1 MTKNKLNIAILLAAS
16 TLCAASCNSYDIA
29 SRQQEPGPAA
39 SSKSLIT
46 FAAGCADQAPQ
57 KTAYQAGEAGT
68 VAWINGDR
76 ISIFPV
82 ETTSNDLGT
91 VINANGASCQITG
104 LTDNASGYYALYP
117 FDSKVICNY
126 GKISGLKIPSK
137 QVAAAGQYDP
147 KADIII
153 NALMGA
159 VGCLPTI
166 TAIEC
171 GKHVA
176 LANKETMVMA
186 GPVIWDKLAEN
197 PKSFITP
204 IDSEH
209 SAIFQ
214 CLEGGNREKEVEFLE
229 ITASGGPFREW
240 PIEKFENITVADA
253 LNHPV
258 WSMGKK
264 ITIDSASMM
273 NKGLEVLEAHFL
285 FHIPYEQIKV
295 VVHPQSMVHS
305 LVQFRDGSL
314 MAQLGAPDMRI
325 PIQVALTWPDRL
337 PLKTNRLDLPT
348 LAKLTFFE
356 PDFNKFRCLALAF
369 EAGRRGGIVPAMM
382 NAANEVLVDRF
393 LKGNLKFTD
402 IPKYVEMVME
412 KAPNVTGHLTLDQVL
427 EADAEA
433 RRMTEGFLK

>member
-1 MTKNKLNIAILLAAS
+1 MKNVVLLGATGSIGTSSVDVILQHSDIFKLYAVAANSSVAKVAEIVRKFKVERVCMFDPNAAKELEKELGIKVLAGMEGLCELAA
-16 TLCAASCNSYDIA
+16 
-29 SRQQEPGPAA
+29 
-39 SSKSLIT
+39 
-46 FAAGCADQAPQ
+46 
-57 KTAYQAGEAGT
+57 
-68 VAWINGDR
+68 
-76 ISIFPV
+76 
-82 ETTSNDLGT
+82 
-91 VINANGASCQITG
+91 
-104 LTDNASGYYALYP
+104 
-117 FDSKVICNY
+117 
-126 GKISGLKIPSK
+126 
-137 QVAAAGQYDP
+137 DP

-166 TAIEC
+166 TAIEH

-214 CLEGGNREKEVEFLE
+214 CLSGRPEKDVEFLE

-240 PIEKFENITVADA
+240 PIEKFEQITVADA

-337 PLKTNRLDLPT
+337 PLETKRLDLPT

-382 NAANEVLVDRF
+382 NAANEVLVDAF

-402 IPKYVEMVME
+402 IPKHVETIMTGAPTVM
-412 KAPNVTGHLTLDQVL
+412 GHLTLDQVL

-433 RRMTEGFLK
+433 RRLTAALIK

>member
-1 MTKNKLNIAILLAAS
+1 MKNVVLLGATGSIGTSSVDVIQQHSDIFNLYAVAANSSVEKVAEIVRKYNVERVCMFNEAAAKELEGLLGKKVLAGMEGLCELAA
-16 TLCAASCNSYDIA
+16 
-29 SRQQEPGPAA
+29 
-39 SSKSLIT
+39 
-46 FAAGCADQAPQ
+46 
-57 KTAYQAGEAGT
+57 
-68 VAWINGDR
+68 
-76 ISIFPV
+76 
-82 ETTSNDLGT
+82 
-91 VINANGASCQITG
+91 
-104 LTDNASGYYALYP
+104 
-117 FDSKVICNY
+117 
-126 GKISGLKIPSK
+126 
-137 QVAAAGQYDP
+137 DP

-166 TAIEC
+166 TAIEH

-214 CLEGGNREKEVEFLE
+214 CLEGGKRESEVEFLE

-285 FHIPYEQIKV
+285 FHIPYDQIKV

-337 PLKTNRLDLPT
+337 KLETKRLDLPT

-369 EAGRRGGIVPAMM
+369 DAGRRGGIVPAMM

-402 IPKYVEMVME
+402 IPKYVEMVMD
-412 KAPNVTGHLTLDQVL
+412 KAPNVTGHLSLEQVL
-427 EADAEA
+427 EADKEA
-433 RRMTEGFLK
+433 RLMTEGFLK

>member
-1 MTKNKLNIAILLAAS
+1 MKNVVLLGATGSIGTSSVDVILQHSDIFKLYAVAANSSVAKVAEIVRKVKVERVCMFDPNAAKELEKELGMPVLAGMEGLCELAA
-16 TLCAASCNSYDIA
+16 
-29 SRQQEPGPAA
+29 
-39 SSKSLIT
+39 
-46 FAAGCADQAPQ
+46 
-57 KTAYQAGEAGT
+57 
-68 VAWINGDR
+68 
-76 ISIFPV
+76 
-82 ETTSNDLGT
+82 
-91 VINANGASCQITG
+91 
-104 LTDNASGYYALYP
+104 
-117 FDSKVICNY
+117 
-126 GKISGLKIPSK
+126 
-137 QVAAAGQYDP
+137 DP

-166 TAIEC
+166 TAIEH

-214 CLEGGNREKEVEFLE
+214 CLSGRPEKEVEFLE

-240 PIEKFENITVADA
+240 PIEKFESITVADA

-337 PLKTNRLDLPT
+337 PLETKRLDLPT

-382 NAANEVLVDRF
+382 NAANEVLVDAF

-402 IPKYVEMVME
+402 IPKHVETIMAG
-412 KAPNVTGHLTLDQVL
+412 APTVSGHLTLDQVL

-433 RRMTEGFLK
+433 RKLTAALIK

>member
-1 MTKNKLNIAILLAAS
+1 MKKVCLLGATGSIGSSTLDVLLQHSDIFTLHSLAANS
-16 TLCAASCNSYDIA
+16 SWQKVAEVVRKFNVKRVCMFNEEAAKALKNELGMDVLVGMDGLRELAADPEVDI
-29 SRQQEPGPAA
+29 
-39 SSKSLIT
+39 
-46 FAAGCADQAPQ
+46 
-57 KTAYQAGEAGT
+57 
-68 VAWINGDR
+68 
-76 ISIFPV
+76 
-82 ETTSNDLGT
+82 
-91 VINANGASCQITG
+91 VINS
-104 LTDNASGYYALYP
+104 
-117 FDSKVICNY
+117 
-126 GKISGLKIPSK
+126 
-137 QVAAAGQYDP
+137 
-147 KADIII
+147 
-153 NALMGA
+153 LMGA

-214 CLEGGNREKEVEFLE
+214 CLEGGKREHEVEFLE

-412 KAPNVTGHLTLDQVL
+412 KASNVTGHLSLEQVL

-433 RRMTEGFLK
+433 RRMTEAFLK

>member
-1 MTKNKLNIAILLAAS
+1 MKNVVLLGATGSIGTSSVDVIQQHSDIFNLYAVAANSSVEKVAEIVRKYNVERVCMFNEAAAKELEGVLGKKVLAGMDGLCELAA
-16 TLCAASCNSYDIA
+16 
-29 SRQQEPGPAA
+29 
-39 SSKSLIT
+39 
-46 FAAGCADQAPQ
+46 
-57 KTAYQAGEAGT
+57 
-68 VAWINGDR
+68 
-76 ISIFPV
+76 
-82 ETTSNDLGT
+82 
-91 VINANGASCQITG
+91 
-104 LTDNASGYYALYP
+104 
-117 FDSKVICNY
+117 
-126 GKISGLKIPSK
+126 
-137 QVAAAGQYDP
+137 DP

-166 TAIEC
+166 TAIEH

-214 CLEGGNREKEVEFLE
+214 CLEGGKRESEVEFLE

-285 FHIPYEQIKV
+285 FHIPYDQIKV

-337 PLKTNRLDLPT
+337 KLETKRLDLPT

-369 EAGRRGGIVPAMM
+369 DAGRRGGVVPAMM

-402 IPKYVEMVME
+402 IPKYVEMVMD
-412 KAPNVTGHLTLDQVL
+412 KAPNVTGHLSLEQVL
-427 EADAEA
+427 EADKEA
-433 RRMTEGFLK
+433 RLMTEGFLK

>member
-1 MTKNKLNIAILLAAS
+1 MRKYNVERVCMFNETAAKELEGVLGKKVLAGMDGLCELAA
-16 TLCAASCNSYDIA
+16 
-29 SRQQEPGPAA
+29 
-39 SSKSLIT
+39 
-46 FAAGCADQAPQ
+46 
-57 KTAYQAGEAGT
+57 
-68 VAWINGDR
+68 
-76 ISIFPV
+76 
-82 ETTSNDLGT
+82 
-91 VINANGASCQITG
+91 
-104 LTDNASGYYALYP
+104 
-117 FDSKVICNY
+117 
-126 GKISGLKIPSK
+126 
-137 QVAAAGQYDP
+137 DP
-147 KADIII
+147 RADIII

-166 TAIEC
+166 TAIEH

-214 CLEGGNREKEVEFLE
+214 CLEGGKRESEVEFLE

-285 FHIPYEQIKV
+285 FHIPYDQIKV

-337 PLKTNRLDLPT
+337 KLETKRLDLPT

-369 EAGRRGGIVPAMM
+369 EAGRRGGIVPSMM

-412 KAPNVTGHLTLDQVL
+412 KAPNITGHLSLEQVL
-427 EADAEA
+427 EADKEA
-433 RRMTEGFLK
+433 RLMTEGFLK

>member
-1 MTKNKLNIAILLAAS
+1 MKNVVLLGATGSIGTSSVDVILQHSDIFKLYAVAANSSVAKVAEIVRKFKVERVCMFDPNAAKELEKELGIKVLAGMEGLCELAA
-16 TLCAASCNSYDIA
+16 
-29 SRQQEPGPAA
+29 
-39 SSKSLIT
+39 
-46 FAAGCADQAPQ
+46 
-57 KTAYQAGEAGT
+57 
-68 VAWINGDR
+68 
-76 ISIFPV
+76 
-82 ETTSNDLGT
+82 
-91 VINANGASCQITG
+91 
-104 LTDNASGYYALYP
+104 
-117 FDSKVICNY
+117 
-126 GKISGLKIPSK
+126 
-137 QVAAAGQYDP
+137 DP

-166 TAIEC
+166 TAIEH

-214 CLEGGNREKEVEFLE
+214 CLSGRPEKEVEFLE

-240 PIEKFENITVADA
+240 PIEKFEQITVADA

-337 PLKTNRLDLPT
+337 PLETKRLDLPT

-382 NAANEVLVDRF
+382 NAANEVLVDAF

-402 IPKYVEMVME
+402 IPKHVETIMTGAPTVM
-412 KAPNVTGHLTLDQVL
+412 GHLTLDQVL

-433 RRMTEGFLK
+433 RRLTEALIK

>member
-1 MTKNKLNIAILLAAS
+1 MKNVVLLGATGSIGTSSVDVILQHSDIFNLYAVAANSSVDKVAEIVRKFKVERVCMFDPNAAKALEKELGMPVLAGMEGLCELAA
-16 TLCAASCNSYDIA
+16 
-29 SRQQEPGPAA
+29 
-39 SSKSLIT
+39 
-46 FAAGCADQAPQ
+46 
-57 KTAYQAGEAGT
+57 
-68 VAWINGDR
+68 
-76 ISIFPV
+76 
-82 ETTSNDLGT
+82 
-91 VINANGASCQITG
+91 
-104 LTDNASGYYALYP
+104 
-117 FDSKVICNY
+117 
-126 GKISGLKIPSK
+126 
-137 QVAAAGQYDP
+137 DP

-166 TAIEC
+166 TAIEH

-214 CLEGGNREKEVEFLE
+214 CLSGRPEKEVEFLE

-240 PIEKFENITVADA
+240 PIEKFESITVADA

-337 PLKTNRLDLPT
+337 PLETKRLDLPT

-382 NAANEVLVDRF
+382 NAANEVLVDAF

-402 IPKYVEMVME
+402 IPKHVETIMAG
-412 KAPNVTGHLTLDQVL
+412 APTVSGHLTLNQVL
-427 EADAEA
+427 EADSEA
-433 RRMTEGFLK
+433 RKLTAALIK

>member
-1 MTKNKLNIAILLAAS
+1 MKNVVLLGATGSIGTSSVDVIQQHSDIFNLYAVAANSSVQKVAEIVRKYNVERVCMFNEAAAKELEGVLGKKVLAGMDGLCELAA
-16 TLCAASCNSYDIA
+16 
-29 SRQQEPGPAA
+29 
-39 SSKSLIT
+39 
-46 FAAGCADQAPQ
+46 
-57 KTAYQAGEAGT
+57 
-68 VAWINGDR
+68 
-76 ISIFPV
+76 
-82 ETTSNDLGT
+82 
-91 VINANGASCQITG
+91 
-104 LTDNASGYYALYP
+104 
-117 FDSKVICNY
+117 
-126 GKISGLKIPSK
+126 
-137 QVAAAGQYDP
+137 DP

-166 TAIEC
+166 TAIEH

-214 CLEGGNREKEVEFLE
+214 CLEGGKRESEVEFLE

-285 FHIPYEQIKV
+285 FHIPYDQIKV

-337 PLKTNRLDLPT
+337 KLETKRLDLPT

-356 PDFNKFRCLALAF
+356 PDFNKFRCLSLAF
-369 EAGRRGGIVPAMM
+369 EAGRRGGIVPSMM

-412 KAPNVTGHLTLDQVL
+412 KAPNVTGHLSLEQVL
-427 EADAEA
+427 EADKEA
-433 RRMTEGFLK
+433 RLMTEGFLK

>member
-1 MTKNKLNIAILLAAS
+1 MKNVVLLGATGSIGTSSVDVILQHSDIFKLYAVAANSSVAKVAEIVRKFKVERVCMFDPNAAKELEKELGMPVLAGMEGLCELAA
-16 TLCAASCNSYDIA
+16 
-29 SRQQEPGPAA
+29 
-39 SSKSLIT
+39 
-46 FAAGCADQAPQ
+46 
-57 KTAYQAGEAGT
+57 
-68 VAWINGDR
+68 
-76 ISIFPV
+76 
-82 ETTSNDLGT
+82 
-91 VINANGASCQITG
+91 
-104 LTDNASGYYALYP
+104 
-117 FDSKVICNY
+117 
-126 GKISGLKIPSK
+126 
-137 QVAAAGQYDP
+137 DP

-166 TAIEC
+166 TAIEH

-214 CLEGGNREKEVEFLE
+214 CLSGRPEKEVEFLE

-240 PIEKFENITVADA
+240 PIEKFESITVADA

-337 PLKTNRLDLPT
+337 PLETKRLDLPT

-356 PDFNKFRCLALAF
+356 PDFNKFRCLSLAF

-382 NAANEVLVDRF
+382 NAANEVLVDAF

-402 IPKYVEMVME
+402 IPKHVETIMTG
-412 KAPNVTGHLTLDQVL
+412 APTVSGHLTLDQVL

-433 RRMTEGFLK
+433 RKLTAALIK

>member
-1 MTKNKLNIAILLAAS
+1 MKNVVLLGATGSIGTSSVDVIQQHSDIFNLYAVAANSSVQKVAEIVRKYNVERVCMFNEAAAKELEGVLGKKVLAGMDGLCELAA
-16 TLCAASCNSYDIA
+16 
-29 SRQQEPGPAA
+29 
-39 SSKSLIT
+39 
-46 FAAGCADQAPQ
+46 
-57 KTAYQAGEAGT
+57 
-68 VAWINGDR
+68 
-76 ISIFPV
+76 
-82 ETTSNDLGT
+82 
-91 VINANGASCQITG
+91 
-104 LTDNASGYYALYP
+104 
-117 FDSKVICNY
+117 
-126 GKISGLKIPSK
+126 
-137 QVAAAGQYDP
+137 DP

-166 TAIEC
+166 TAIEH

-214 CLEGGNREKEVEFLE
+214 CLEGGKRESEVEFLE

-285 FHIPYEQIKV
+285 FHIPYDQIKV

-337 PLKTNRLDLPT
+337 KLETKRLDLPT

-369 EAGRRGGIVPAMM
+369 DAGRRGGIVPAMM

-402 IPKYVEMVME
+402 IPKYVEMVMD
-412 KAPNVTGHLTLDQVL
+412 KAPNVTGHLSLEQVL
-427 EADAEA
+427 EADKEA
-433 RRMTEGFLK
+433 RLMTEDFLIRK

>member
-1 MTKNKLNIAILLAAS
+1 MKNVVLLGATGSIGTSSVDVIQQHSDIFNLYAVAANSSVQKVAEIVRKYNVERVCMFNEAAAKELEGVLGMKVLAGMEGLCELAA
-16 TLCAASCNSYDIA
+16 
-29 SRQQEPGPAA
+29 
-39 SSKSLIT
+39 
-46 FAAGCADQAPQ
+46 
-57 KTAYQAGEAGT
+57 
-68 VAWINGDR
+68 
-76 ISIFPV
+76 
-82 ETTSNDLGT
+82 
-91 VINANGASCQITG
+91 
-104 LTDNASGYYALYP
+104 
-117 FDSKVICNY
+117 
-126 GKISGLKIPSK
+126 
-137 QVAAAGQYDP
+137 DP

-166 TAIEC
+166 TAIEH

-186 GPVIWDKLAEN
+186 GPVIWDKLVEN

-214 CLEGGNREKEVEFLE
+214 CLEGGKRESEVEFLE

-285 FHIPYEQIKV
+285 FHIPYDQIKV

-337 PLKTNRLDLPT
+337 KLETKRLDLPT

-369 EAGRRGGIVPAMM
+369 EAGRRGGIVPSMM

-412 KAPNVTGHLTLDQVL
+412 KAPNVIGHLSLEQVL
-427 EADAEA
+427 EADKEA
-433 RRMTEGFLK
+433 RRMTEDFLIRK

>member
-1 MTKNKLNIAILLAAS
+1 MKNVVLLGATGSIGTSSADVIRQHSDLFHLYAVAANSSVEKTAEIVRQFNVERVCLFNETAAKELSKILGRPVLSGMDGLCELAA
-16 TLCAASCNSYDIA
+16 
-29 SRQQEPGPAA
+29 
-39 SSKSLIT
+39 
-46 FAAGCADQAPQ
+46 
-57 KTAYQAGEAGT
+57 
-68 VAWINGDR
+68 
-76 ISIFPV
+76 
-82 ETTSNDLGT
+82 
-91 VINANGASCQITG
+91 
-104 LTDNASGYYALYP
+104 
-117 FDSKVICNY
+117 
-126 GKISGLKIPSK
+126 
-137 QVAAAGQYDP
+137 DP
-147 KADIII
+147 KADIVI

-166 TAIEC
+166 TAIEH
-171 GKHVA
+171 GKHIA

-214 CLEGGNREKEVEFLE
+214 CLADRPRQEVEFLE
-229 ITASGGPFREW
+229 ITASGGPFRTW
-240 PIEKFENITVADA
+240 PIEKFEQITVADA

-325 PIQVALTWPDRL
+325 PIQVALTWPERL
-337 PLKTNRLDLPT
+337 SLETKRLDLPT
-348 LAKLTFFE
+348 LGQLTFFE
-356 PDFNKFRCLALAF
+356 PDFEKFRCLALAF

-382 NAANEVLVDRF
+382 NAANEVLVDEF

-402 IPKYVEMVME
+402 IPRHVEKIME
-412 KAPNVTGHLTLDQVL
+412 AAPNLSGHLTLEQVL

-433 RRMTEGFLK
+433 RRLTAALIR

>member
-1 MTKNKLNIAILLAAS
+1 MKNVVLLGATGSIGTSSVDVILQHSDIFKLYAVAANSSVDKVAELVRKFKVERVCMFNEAAAKELEKVLGMPVLAGMDGLCELAA
-16 TLCAASCNSYDIA
+16 
-29 SRQQEPGPAA
+29 
-39 SSKSLIT
+39 
-46 FAAGCADQAPQ
+46 
-57 KTAYQAGEAGT
+57 
-68 VAWINGDR
+68 
-76 ISIFPV
+76 
-82 ETTSNDLGT
+82 
-91 VINANGASCQITG
+91 
-104 LTDNASGYYALYP
+104 
-117 FDSKVICNY
+117 
-126 GKISGLKIPSK
+126 
-137 QVAAAGQYDP
+137 DP

-166 TAIEC
+166 TAIEH

-214 CLEGGNREKEVEFLE
+214 CLSGRPEKEVEFLE

-240 PIEKFENITVADA
+240 PIEKFESITVADA

-325 PIQVALTWPDRL
+325 PIQVALET
-337 PLKTNRLDLPT
+337 KRLDLPT

-402 IPKYVEMVME
+402 IPRHVETIMAG
-412 KAPNVTGHLTLDQVL
+412 APNVTGHLTLDQVL

-433 RRMTEGFLK
+433 RRLTEALIK

>member
-1 MTKNKLNIAILLAAS
+1 MKNVVLLGATGSIGTSSVDVIHQHSDIFNLYAVAANSSVEKVAEIVRKYNVERVCMFNETAAKELEGVLGKKVLAGMDGLCELAA
-16 TLCAASCNSYDIA
+16 
-29 SRQQEPGPAA
+29 
-39 SSKSLIT
+39 
-46 FAAGCADQAPQ
+46 
-57 KTAYQAGEAGT
+57 
-68 VAWINGDR
+68 
-76 ISIFPV
+76 
-82 ETTSNDLGT
+82 
-91 VINANGASCQITG
+91 
-104 LTDNASGYYALYP
+104 
-117 FDSKVICNY
+117 
-126 GKISGLKIPSK
+126 
-137 QVAAAGQYDP
+137 DP

-166 TAIEC
+166 TAIEH

-214 CLEGGNREKEVEFLE
+214 CLEGGKREHEVEFLE

-240 PIEKFENITVADA
+240 PIEKFEKITVADA

-285 FHIPYEQIKV
+285 FHIPYDQIKV

-337 PLKTNRLDLPT
+337 KLETKRLDLPT

-369 EAGRRGGIVPAMM
+369 EAGRRGGIVPSMM

-412 KAPNVTGHLTLDQVL
+412 KAPNVSGHLSLEQVL
-427 EADAEA
+427 EADKEA
-433 RRMTEGFLK
+433 RLMTEGFLK

>member
-1 MTKNKLNIAILLAAS
+1 MKNVVLLGATGSIGTSSVDVIQQHSDIFNLYAVAANSSVQKVAEIVRKYNVERVCMFNEAAAKELESVLGKKVLAGMDGLCELAA
-16 TLCAASCNSYDIA
+16 
-29 SRQQEPGPAA
+29 
-39 SSKSLIT
+39 
-46 FAAGCADQAPQ
+46 
-57 KTAYQAGEAGT
+57 
-68 VAWINGDR
+68 
-76 ISIFPV
+76 
-82 ETTSNDLGT
+82 
-91 VINANGASCQITG
+91 
-104 LTDNASGYYALYP
+104 
-117 FDSKVICNY
+117 
-126 GKISGLKIPSK
+126 
-137 QVAAAGQYDP
+137 DP

-166 TAIEC
+166 TAIEH

-214 CLEGGNREKEVEFLE
+214 CLEGGKRESEVEFLE

-285 FHIPYEQIKV
+285 FHIPYDQIKV

-337 PLKTNRLDLPT
+337 MLETKRLDLPT

-369 EAGRRGGIVPAMM
+369 EAGRRGGIVPSMM

-402 IPKYVEMVME
+402 IPKYVEMVMD
-412 KAPNVTGHLTLDQVL
+412 KAPNVTGRLSLEQVL
-427 EADAEA
+427 EADKEA
-433 RRMTEGFLK
+433 RLMTEGFLK

>member
-1 MTKNKLNIAILLAAS
+1 MKNVVLLGATGSIGTSSVDVIHQHSDIFNLYAVAANSSVEKVAEIVRKYNVERVCMFNEAAAKELEGVLGKKVLAGMDGLCELAA
-16 TLCAASCNSYDIA
+16 
-29 SRQQEPGPAA
+29 
-39 SSKSLIT
+39 
-46 FAAGCADQAPQ
+46 
-57 KTAYQAGEAGT
+57 
-68 VAWINGDR
+68 
-76 ISIFPV
+76 
-82 ETTSNDLGT
+82 
-91 VINANGASCQITG
+91 
-104 LTDNASGYYALYP
+104 
-117 FDSKVICNY
+117 
-126 GKISGLKIPSK
+126 
-137 QVAAAGQYDP
+137 DP

-166 TAIEC
+166 TAIEH

-214 CLEGGNREKEVEFLE
+214 CLEGGKRESEVEFLE

-285 FHIPYEQIKV
+285 FHIPYDQIKV

-337 PLKTNRLDLPT
+337 KLETKRLDLPT

-369 EAGRRGGIVPAMM
+369 EAGRRGGIVPSMM

-393 LKGNLKFTD
+393 LKENLKFTD
-402 IPKYVEMVME
+402 IPKYVEMVMD
-412 KAPNVTGHLTLDQVL
+412 KAPNVTGHLSLEQVL
-427 EADAEA
+427 EADKEA
-433 RRMTEGFLK
+433 RLMTEGFLK

>member
-1 MTKNKLNIAILLAAS
+1 MKNVVLLGATGSIGTSSVDVIQQHSDIFNLYAVAANSSVEKVAEIVRKYNVERVCMFNEAAAKELESVLGKKVLAGMDGLCELAA
-16 TLCAASCNSYDIA
+16 
-29 SRQQEPGPAA
+29 
-39 SSKSLIT
+39 
-46 FAAGCADQAPQ
+46 
-57 KTAYQAGEAGT
+57 
-68 VAWINGDR
+68 
-76 ISIFPV
+76 
-82 ETTSNDLGT
+82 
-91 VINANGASCQITG
+91 
-104 LTDNASGYYALYP
+104 
-117 FDSKVICNY
+117 
-126 GKISGLKIPSK
+126 
-137 QVAAAGQYDP
+137 DP

-166 TAIEC
+166 TAIEH

-214 CLEGGNREKEVEFLE
+214 CLEGGKRESEVEFLE

-253 LNHPV
+253 LDHPV

-285 FHIPYEQIKV
+285 FHIPYDQIKV

-337 PLKTNRLDLPT
+337 KLETKRLDLPT

-369 EAGRRGGIVPAMM
+369 DAGRRGGVVPAMM

-402 IPKYVEMVME
+402 IPKYVEMVMD
-412 KAPNVTGHLTLDQVL
+412 KAPNVTGHLSLEQVL
-427 EADAEA
+427 EADKEA
-433 RRMTEGFLK
+433 RLMTEGFLK

>member
-1 MTKNKLNIAILLAAS
+1 MKNVVLLGATGSIGTSSVDVILQHSDIFKLYAVAANSSVAKVAEIVRKFKVERVCMFDPNAAKELEKELGIKVLAGMEGLCELAA
-16 TLCAASCNSYDIA
+16 
-29 SRQQEPGPAA
+29 
-39 SSKSLIT
+39 
-46 FAAGCADQAPQ
+46 
-57 KTAYQAGEAGT
+57 
-68 VAWINGDR
+68 
-76 ISIFPV
+76 
-82 ETTSNDLGT
+82 
-91 VINANGASCQITG
+91 
-104 LTDNASGYYALYP
+104 
-117 FDSKVICNY
+117 
-126 GKISGLKIPSK
+126 
-137 QVAAAGQYDP
+137 DP

-166 TAIEC
+166 TAIEH

-214 CLEGGNREKEVEFLE
+214 CLSGRPEKEVEFLE

-240 PIEKFENITVADA
+240 PIEKFEQITVADA

-325 PIQVALTWPDRL
+325 PIQVALTWPERL
-337 PLKTNRLDLPT
+337 PLETKRLDLPT

-382 NAANEVLVDRF
+382 NAANEVLVDAF

-402 IPKYVEMVME
+402 IPKHVETIMTG
-412 KAPNVTGHLTLDQVL
+412 APTVLGHLTLDQVL

-433 RRMTEGFLK
+433 RRLTEALIK

>member
-1 MTKNKLNIAILLAAS
+1 MKNVVLLGATGSIGTSSVDVIQQHSDLFHLYAVAANSSVNKVAEIVRKYNVERVCMFNEVAAKELEIVLGRKVLVGMEGLCELAA
-16 TLCAASCNSYDIA
+16 
-29 SRQQEPGPAA
+29 
-39 SSKSLIT
+39 
-46 FAAGCADQAPQ
+46 
-57 KTAYQAGEAGT
+57 
-68 VAWINGDR
+68 
-76 ISIFPV
+76 
-82 ETTSNDLGT
+82 
-91 VINANGASCQITG
+91 
-104 LTDNASGYYALYP
+104 
-117 FDSKVICNY
+117 
-126 GKISGLKIPSK
+126 
-137 QVAAAGQYDP
+137 DP

-166 TAIEC
+166 TAIEH

-214 CLEGGNREKEVEFLE
+214 CLEGGKREHEVEFLE

-240 PIEKFENITVADA
+240 PIEKFEKITVADA

-337 PLKTNRLDLPT
+337 KLETKRLDLPT

-369 EAGRRGGIVPAMM
+369 EAGRRGGIVPSMM

-412 KAPNVTGHLTLDQVL
+412 KAPNVTGHLSLEQVL
-427 EADAEA
+427 EADKEA
-433 RRMTEGFLK
+433 RLMTEGFLK

>member
-1 MTKNKLNIAILLAAS
+1 MKNVVLLGATGSIGTSSVDVIHQHSDIFNLYAVAANSSVEKVAEIVRKYNVERVCMFNEAAAKELEGVLGKKVLAGMDGLCELAA
-16 TLCAASCNSYDIA
+16 
-29 SRQQEPGPAA
+29 
-39 SSKSLIT
+39 
-46 FAAGCADQAPQ
+46 
-57 KTAYQAGEAGT
+57 
-68 VAWINGDR
+68 
-76 ISIFPV
+76 
-82 ETTSNDLGT
+82 
-91 VINANGASCQITG
+91 
-104 LTDNASGYYALYP
+104 
-117 FDSKVICNY
+117 
-126 GKISGLKIPSK
+126 
-137 QVAAAGQYDP
+137 DP

-166 TAIEC
+166 TAIEH

-214 CLEGGNREKEVEFLE
+214 CLEGGKRESEVEFLE

-285 FHIPYEQIKV
+285 FHIPYDQIKV

-325 PIQVALTWPDRL
+325 PIQVALTWPERL
-337 PLKTNRLDLPT
+337 KLETKRLDLPT

-369 EAGRRGGIVPAMM
+369 EAGRRGGIVPSMM

-393 LKGNLKFTD
+393 LKGNLRFTD

-412 KAPNVTGHLTLDQVL
+412 KAPNVTGHLSLEQVL
-427 EADAEA
+427 EADKEA
-433 RRMTEGFLK
+433 RFMTEGFLK

>member
-1 MTKNKLNIAILLAAS
+1 MKKVCLLGATGSIGTSTLDVLEQHSDLFTLHSLAANS
-16 TLCAASCNSYDIA
+16 SWQKVAEIVRKRHVKRVCMFDETAAAALKKELGMEVLVGMEGLRELAADPEVDI
-29 SRQQEPGPAA
+29 
-39 SSKSLIT
+39 
-46 FAAGCADQAPQ
+46 
-57 KTAYQAGEAGT
+57 
-68 VAWINGDR
+68 
-76 ISIFPV
+76 
-82 ETTSNDLGT
+82 
-91 VINANGASCQITG
+91 VINS
-104 LTDNASGYYALYP
+104 
-117 FDSKVICNY
+117 
-126 GKISGLKIPSK
+126 
-137 QVAAAGQYDP
+137 
-147 KADIII
+147 
-153 NALMGA
+153 LMGA

-166 TAIEC
+166 TAIEQ

-214 CLEGGNREKEVEFLE
+214 CLEGGKREKEVEFLE

-285 FHIPYEQIKV
+285 FHIPYDQIKV

-337 PLKTNRLDLPT
+337 QLETKRLDLPT

-356 PDFNKFRCLALAF
+356 PDFEKFRCLALAF
-369 EAGRRGGIVPAMM
+369 DAGRRGGIVPAMM

-402 IPKYVEMVME
+402 IPKYVEKVMS
-412 KAPNVTGHLTLDQVL
+412 KSPDVTGRLSLDQVL

-433 RRMTEGFLK
+433 RRMTIDFLK

>member
-1 MTKNKLNIAILLAAS
+1 MKNVVLLGATGSIGTSSVDVILQHSDIFKLYAVAANSSVDKVAEIVRKFKVQRVCMFNEAAAKELEKQLGMPVLAGMDGLCELAA
-16 TLCAASCNSYDIA
+16 
-29 SRQQEPGPAA
+29 
-39 SSKSLIT
+39 
-46 FAAGCADQAPQ
+46 
-57 KTAYQAGEAGT
+57 
-68 VAWINGDR
+68 
-76 ISIFPV
+76 
-82 ETTSNDLGT
+82 
-91 VINANGASCQITG
+91 
-104 LTDNASGYYALYP
+104 
-117 FDSKVICNY
+117 
-126 GKISGLKIPSK
+126 
-137 QVAAAGQYDP
+137 DP

-166 TAIEC
+166 TAIEH

-214 CLEGGNREKEVEFLE
+214 CLSGRPEKEVEFLE

-240 PIEKFENITVADA
+240 PIEKFEFITVADA

-337 PLKTNRLDLPT
+337 PLETKRLDLPT

-382 NAANEVLVDRF
+382 NAANEVLVDAF

-402 IPKYVEMVME
+402 IPRHVETIMAG
-412 KAPNVTGHLTLDQVL
+412 APTVTGHLTLDQVL
-427 EADAEA
+427 EADSEA
-433 RRMTEGFLK
+433 RKRTAALIK

>member
-1 MTKNKLNIAILLAAS
+1 MKNVVLLGATGSIGTSSVDVIQQHSDIFNLYAVAANSSVEKVAEIVRKYNVERVCMFNEAAAKELEGVLGKKVLAGMDGLCELAA
-16 TLCAASCNSYDIA
+16 
-29 SRQQEPGPAA
+29 
-39 SSKSLIT
+39 
-46 FAAGCADQAPQ
+46 
-57 KTAYQAGEAGT
+57 
-68 VAWINGDR
+68 
-76 ISIFPV
+76 
-82 ETTSNDLGT
+82 
-91 VINANGASCQITG
+91 
-104 LTDNASGYYALYP
+104 
-117 FDSKVICNY
+117 
-126 GKISGLKIPSK
+126 
-137 QVAAAGQYDP
+137 DP

-166 TAIEC
+166 TAIEH

-214 CLEGGNREKEVEFLE
+214 CLEGGKRESEVEFLE

-285 FHIPYEQIKV
+285 FHIPYDQIKV

-325 PIQVALTWPDRL
+325 PIQVALTWPERL
-337 PLKTNRLDLPT
+337 KLETKRLDLPT

-369 EAGRRGGIVPAMM
+369 DAGRRGGIVPAMM

-402 IPKYVEMVME
+402 IPKYVEMVMD
-412 KAPNVTGHLTLDQVL
+412 KAPNMTGHLSLEQVL
-427 EADAEA
+427 EADKEA
-433 RRMTEGFLK
+433 RRMTESFLK

>member
-1 MTKNKLNIAILLAAS
+1 MKNVVLLGATGSIGTSSVDVIHQHSDIFNLYAVAANSSVEKVAEIVRKYNVERVCMFNEAAAKELEGVLGKKVLAGMDGLCELAA
-16 TLCAASCNSYDIA
+16 
-29 SRQQEPGPAA
+29 
-39 SSKSLIT
+39 
-46 FAAGCADQAPQ
+46 
-57 KTAYQAGEAGT
+57 
-68 VAWINGDR
+68 
-76 ISIFPV
+76 
-82 ETTSNDLGT
+82 
-91 VINANGASCQITG
+91 
-104 LTDNASGYYALYP
+104 
-117 FDSKVICNY
+117 
-126 GKISGLKIPSK
+126 
-137 QVAAAGQYDP
+137 DP

-166 TAIEC
+166 TAIEH

-214 CLEGGNREKEVEFLE
+214 CLEGGKRESEVEFLE

-285 FHIPYEQIKV
+285 FHIPYDQIKV

-337 PLKTNRLDLPT
+337 KLETKRLDLPT

-369 EAGRRGGIVPAMM
+369 DAGRRGGIVPAMM

-393 LKGNLKFTD
+393 IKGNLKFID
-402 IPKYVEMVME
+402 IPKYVEMVMD
-412 KAPNVTGHLTLDQVL
+412 KAPNVTGHLSLEQVL
-427 EADAEA
+427 EADKEA
-433 RRMTEGFLK
+433 RLMTESFLK

>member
-1 MTKNKLNIAILLAAS
+1 MKNVVLLGATGSIGTSSVDVIQQHSDIFNLYAVAANSSVQKVAEIVRKYNVERVCMFNEAAAKELEGVLGKKVLAGMDGLCELAA
-16 TLCAASCNSYDIA
+16 
-29 SRQQEPGPAA
+29 
-39 SSKSLIT
+39 
-46 FAAGCADQAPQ
+46 
-57 KTAYQAGEAGT
+57 
-68 VAWINGDR
+68 
-76 ISIFPV
+76 
-82 ETTSNDLGT
+82 
-91 VINANGASCQITG
+91 
-104 LTDNASGYYALYP
+104 
-117 FDSKVICNY
+117 
-126 GKISGLKIPSK
+126 
-137 QVAAAGQYDP
+137 DP

-166 TAIEC
+166 TAIEH

-214 CLEGGNREKEVEFLE
+214 CLEGGKRESEVEFLE

-285 FHIPYEQIKV
+285 FHIPYDQIKV

-337 PLKTNRLDLPT
+337 KLETKRLDLPT

-369 EAGRRGGIVPAMM
+369 EAGRRGGIVPSMM

-412 KAPNVTGHLTLDQVL
+412 KAPNVTGHLSLEQVL
-427 EADAEA
+427 EADKEA
-433 RRMTEGFLK
+433 RRMTESFLK

>member
-1 MTKNKLNIAILLAAS
+1 MKNVVLLGATGSIGTSSVDVIHQHSDIFNLYAVAANSSVEKVAEIVRKYNVERVCMFNEAAAKELESVLGRKVLAGMDGLCELAA
-16 TLCAASCNSYDIA
+16 
-29 SRQQEPGPAA
+29 
-39 SSKSLIT
+39 
-46 FAAGCADQAPQ
+46 
-57 KTAYQAGEAGT
+57 
-68 VAWINGDR
+68 
-76 ISIFPV
+76 
-82 ETTSNDLGT
+82 
-91 VINANGASCQITG
+91 
-104 LTDNASGYYALYP
+104 
-117 FDSKVICNY
+117 
-126 GKISGLKIPSK
+126 
-137 QVAAAGQYDP
+137 DP

-166 TAIEC
+166 TAIEH

-214 CLEGGNREKEVEFLE
+214 CLEGGKRESEVEFLE

-285 FHIPYEQIKV
+285 FHIPYDQIKV

-337 PLKTNRLDLPT
+337 KLETKRLDLPT

-369 EAGRRGGIVPAMM
+369 DAGRRGGIVPAMM

-402 IPKYVEMVME
+402 IPKYVEMVMD
-412 KAPNVTGHLTLDQVL
+412 KAPNVTGLLSLEQVL
-427 EADAEA
+427 EADKEA
-433 RRMTEGFLK
+433 RLMTEGFLK

>member
-1 MTKNKLNIAILLAAS
+1 MKKVCLLGATGSIGTSTLDVLLQHSDIFTLHSLAANS
-16 TLCAASCNSYDIA
+16 SWQKVAEVVRKYKVKRVCMFNEDAAKALKNELGMDVLVGMDGLRELAADPEVDI
-29 SRQQEPGPAA
+29 
-39 SSKSLIT
+39 
-46 FAAGCADQAPQ
+46 
-57 KTAYQAGEAGT
+57 
-68 VAWINGDR
+68 
-76 ISIFPV
+76 
-82 ETTSNDLGT
+82 
-91 VINANGASCQITG
+91 VINS
-104 LTDNASGYYALYP
+104 
-117 FDSKVICNY
+117 
-126 GKISGLKIPSK
+126 
-137 QVAAAGQYDP
+137 
-147 KADIII
+147 
-153 NALMGA
+153 LMGA

-214 CLEGGNREKEVEFLE
+214 CLEGGKREHEVEFLE

-337 PLKTNRLDLPT
+337 PLETKRLDLPT

-369 EAGRRGGIVPAMM
+369 GAGRRGGIVPAMM

-412 KAPNVTGHLTLDQVL
+412 KAPNATGHLSLDQVL

>member
-1 MTKNKLNIAILLAAS
+1 MKNVVLLGATGSIGTSSVDVIQQHSDIFNLYAVAANSSVEKVAEIVRKYNVERVCMFNEAAAKELESVLGRKVLAGMDGLCELAA
-16 TLCAASCNSYDIA
+16 
-29 SRQQEPGPAA
+29 
-39 SSKSLIT
+39 
-46 FAAGCADQAPQ
+46 
-57 KTAYQAGEAGT
+57 
-68 VAWINGDR
+68 
-76 ISIFPV
+76 
-82 ETTSNDLGT
+82 
-91 VINANGASCQITG
+91 
-104 LTDNASGYYALYP
+104 
-117 FDSKVICNY
+117 
-126 GKISGLKIPSK
+126 
-137 QVAAAGQYDP
+137 DP

-166 TAIEC
+166 TAIEH

-214 CLEGGNREKEVEFLE
+214 CLEGGKRESEVEFLE

-285 FHIPYEQIKV
+285 FHIPYDQIKV

-337 PLKTNRLDLPT
+337 KLETKRLDLPT

-369 EAGRRGGIVPAMM
+369 DAGRRGGIVPAMM
-382 NAANEVLVDRF
+382 NAANEVLVDSF

-402 IPKYVEMVME
+402 IPKYVEMVMD
-412 KAPNVTGHLTLDQVL
+412 KAPNVTGHLSLEQVL
-427 EADAEA
+427 EADKEA
-433 RRMTEGFLK
+433 RLMTEGFLK

>member
-1 MTKNKLNIAILLAAS
+1 MKKVCLLGATGSIGTSAIDVLLQHSDIFTLHSLAANS
-16 TLCAASCNSYDIA
+16 SVEKVAEIVRKFKVTKVCMFNEDAAKELSKMVGFDVLTGMEGLCELAA
-29 SRQQEPGPAA
+29 
-39 SSKSLIT
+39 
-46 FAAGCADQAPQ
+46 
-57 KTAYQAGEAGT
+57 
-68 VAWINGDR
+68 
-76 ISIFPV
+76 
-82 ETTSNDLGT
+82 
-91 VINANGASCQITG
+91 
-104 LTDNASGYYALYP
+104 
-117 FDSKVICNY
+117 
-126 GKISGLKIPSK
+126 
-137 QVAAAGQYDP
+137 DP
-147 KADIII
+147 EADIII
-153 NALMGA
+153 NSLMGA
-159 VGCLPTI
+159 VGCLPTV
-166 TAIEC
+166 TAIEH

-197 PKSFITP
+197 PKAFITP

-214 CLEGGNREKEVEFLE
+214 CLADRPTKEVECLE
-229 ITASGGPFREW
+229 ITASGGPFRTW
-240 PIEKFENITVADA
+240 DIEHFENITVADA

-337 PLKTNRLDLPT
+337 PLETKRLDLPT
-348 LAKLTFFE
+348 LGQLTFFE

-369 EAGRRGGIVPAMM
+369 EAGRRGGVVPAMM

-393 LKGNLKFTD
+393 LNGQLKFTD
-402 IPKYVEMVME
+402 IPRHVETIINN
-412 KAPNVTGHLTLDQVL
+412 APNLTGHLTLDQVL

-433 RRMTEGFLK
+433 RRLTLDLIK

>member
-1 MTKNKLNIAILLAAS
+1 MKNVVLLGATGSIGTSSVDVIHQHLDIFNLYAVAANSSVEKVAEIVRKYNVERVCMFNETAAKELEGVLGKKVLAGMDGLCELAA
-16 TLCAASCNSYDIA
+16 
-29 SRQQEPGPAA
+29 
-39 SSKSLIT
+39 
-46 FAAGCADQAPQ
+46 
-57 KTAYQAGEAGT
+57 
-68 VAWINGDR
+68 
-76 ISIFPV
+76 
-82 ETTSNDLGT
+82 
-91 VINANGASCQITG
+91 
-104 LTDNASGYYALYP
+104 
-117 FDSKVICNY
+117 
-126 GKISGLKIPSK
+126 
-137 QVAAAGQYDP
+137 DP

-166 TAIEC
+166 TAIEH

-214 CLEGGNREKEVEFLE
+214 CLEGGKRESEVEFLE

-285 FHIPYEQIKV
+285 FHIPYDQIKV

-337 PLKTNRLDLPT
+337 KLETKRLDLPT

-369 EAGRRGGIVPAMM
+369 EAGRRGGIVPSMM

-412 KAPNVTGHLTLDQVL
+412 KAPNVTGHLSLEQVL
-427 EADAEA
+427 EADKEA
-433 RRMTEGFLK
+433 RLMTEGFLK

>member
-1 MTKNKLNIAILLAAS
+1 MKNVVLLGATGSIGTSSVDVIQQHSDIFNLYAVAANSSVQKVAEIVRKYNVERVCMFNEAAAKELEIVLGKKVLAGMEGLCELAA
-16 TLCAASCNSYDIA
+16 
-29 SRQQEPGPAA
+29 
-39 SSKSLIT
+39 
-46 FAAGCADQAPQ
+46 
-57 KTAYQAGEAGT
+57 
-68 VAWINGDR
+68 
-76 ISIFPV
+76 
-82 ETTSNDLGT
+82 
-91 VINANGASCQITG
+91 
-104 LTDNASGYYALYP
+104 
-117 FDSKVICNY
+117 
-126 GKISGLKIPSK
+126 
-137 QVAAAGQYDP
+137 DP

-166 TAIEC
+166 TAIEH

-214 CLEGGNREKEVEFLE
+214 CLEGGKRESEVEFLE

-240 PIEKFENITVADA
+240 PIEKFKNITVADA

-285 FHIPYEQIKV
+285 FHIPYDQIKV

-337 PLKTNRLDLPT
+337 KLETKRLDLPT

-369 EAGRRGGIVPAMM
+369 DAGRRGGIVPAMM

-402 IPKYVEMVME
+402 IPKYVEMVMD
-412 KAPNVTGHLTLDQVL
+412 KAPNVTGHLSLEQVL
-427 EADAEA
+427 EADKEA
-433 RRMTEGFLK
+433 RRMTEDFLIRK